1 MGCTGA
7 PRKCATIAYMKDRVW
22 VIHMKRLRF
31 EAELLQSVKEGI
43 VAIAWK
49 QINLCKLLDRE
60 AITKALRDLGTVRE
74 KAIPVYASMLNK
86 FAREMGKGELIVL
99 PVSGSDVVKIGRV
112 DDDDVQRDE
121 ELDEE
126 YIHVRHVQ
134 WLKDVRR
141 EDYSQIAQYSMG
153 TFRTFTLGSDQVY
166 KETVQLLEG
175 KKMVKKKDEEE
186 PEVDVTEF
194 AINLGEVLAERLDAF
209 IDERLD
215 EHVGH
220 QYAHIVAALLRAMG
234 YVTEVAPPGPD
245 HKRDIMAY
253 PDELHLRD
261 PMVRVEVKSAR
272 DAVGEDD
279 VRALN
284 GALRG
289 SERGLFVARG
299 GYTKPARLFARDL
312 PHLALLD
319 GEDIVRLLL
328 KYYDK
333 LDQET
338 QSLIPL
344 QQVWIPRGLNVSGH
358 EELWRGSVP
367 LVE

>member
-1 MGCTGA
+1 MNTMGCTGA

-112 DDDDVQRDE
+112 EDDEVQRDE

-186 PEVDVTEF
+186 QEDDVTEF
-194 AINLGEVLAERLDAF
+194 AIKLGEVLAER
-209 IDERLD
+209 
-215 EHVGH
+215 
-220 QYAHIVAALLRAMG
+220 
-234 YVTEVAPPGPD
+234 
-245 HKRDIMAY
+245 
-253 PDELHLRD
+253 
-261 PMVRVEVKSAR
+261 
-272 DAVGEDD
+272 
-279 VRALN
+279 
-284 GALRG
+284 
-289 SERGLFVARG
+289 
-299 GYTKPARLFARDL
+299 
-312 PHLALLD
+312 
-319 GEDIVRLLL
+319 
-328 KYYDK
+328 
-333 LDQET
+333 
-338 QSLIPL
+338 
-344 QQVWIPRGLNVSGH
+344 
-358 EELWRGSVP
+358 
-367 LVE
+367 